1 MAQLSNTI
9 INGKL
14 KVNGTIEGSLSGN
27 ATSANSAT
35 TASKL
40 STSSGN
46 STLPVYFSNGVPVS
60 CSTTLG
66 VSITGNANSATSLQT
81 SAGSKTMP
89 VYFSGGKP
97 VQCSGT
103 LGLTSADSNKLGGKA
118 AADYKAAFSTVS
130 TSGSTLTFT
139 RIDGTTQEA
148 TISVSVSGT
157 SVSANSVKIENKS
170 NSSTTGYLVGVS
182 TTGETYQSLY
192 ATSKISFNTST
203 GLFTAKTFSGAFSG
217 NATSATSLQ
226 TSAGSKTMPVYFS
239 GGKPVQCSGTLG
251 LNATSASKLTT
262 SSAGSA
268 SMPVYFSN
276 GVPAAITSLSF
287 PDSER
292 HGSIYINKLGIS
304 ISTSEA
310 SEDER
315 NCWIQ
320 YDNGSFKI
328 GGFNLIQA
336 TTFSGAFSG
345 NATSATNATNA
356 TKVNITNI
364 DTSNTNY
371 GILVQS
377 ASGNQSPIKSGVTI
391 NPHLKTIS
399 APSGYKFSGAFSGN
413 ATTATA
419 LTSNAG
425 SSTTPVYFSNGKP
438 VACGH
443 AFTSYLPLAGGT
455 LTGTLNTKK
464 IVVQGANASLNI
476 ENITASID
484 YAKIETPTDRAL
496 HLQAPSDTY
505 LVVGDTTYST
515 DRTNKY
521 KFIVNG
527 ISKFN
532 PPANV
537 ANTEQATAIIG
548 TANGGQV
555 IIGKEG
561 ANSGTMLRFDQSA
574 GTPRL
579 RFRASE
585 TAGAIV
591 WEQPETNSTL
601 YYDVKN
607 IQFREVSGIQLQNF
621 KNGILKTDSAGN
633 LSVTST
639 VPVAS
644 KVNISAIGTTNADY
658 GILVHNSTGNQSPI
672 KSEITI
678 NPSTKMIKVPHG
690 YRIQADTFMGQ
701 ANSAE
706 TATLAYAI
714 KTSSGASDNTNY
726 GFIIGDQEGDT
737 NPWFSDIT
745 LNPSTKVINLNGY
758 TIPGLGGGSSSS
770 STSEV
775 QYGHSKITS
784 NFMLNPYVYFY
795 IYSEQTGENYEVYL
809 SSDQMGYCTRFKMI
823 AGVPHFQLG
832 PCSNGVL
839 TAVEQDVIC
848 EKVGTKM
855 YRFFP
860 TIENQMSQYAGF
872 PVAPIS
878 TNSVYFVNVSTTPYT
893 VNNSK
898 SVVFYKDTNINPNY
912 LPNQT
917 ITYEL
922 FNTGLYVFSLK
933 PSSATDEFNINI
945 EFAPLKCEDK
955 YLGRPIFFTDGDQ
968 NKFANSIHCDIDTVS
983 NSSDSTTP
991 VLTNILLI
999 HQKGNMSYK
1008 SFAIEV
1014 TDAAAYVGFL
1024 NEV

>member
-81 SAGSKTMP
+81 SAGSATMP

-157 SVSANSVKIENKS
+157 SDSANAVKIENKS

-182 TTGETYQSLY
+182 TTGEPYQSLY

-203 GLFTAKTFSGAFSG
+203 GLFIAKTFSGAFSG

-226 TSAGSKTMPVYFS
+226 TSAGSATMPVYFS

-292 HGSIYINKLGIS
+292 HGSIYINKSGIS

-315 NCWIQ
+315 NCWIE
-320 YDNGSFKI
+320 YNNGSFKI

-345 NATSATNATNA
+345 NATSANHATNA
-356 TKVNITNI
+356 SKVNITNI

-476 ENITASID
+476 ENISASID

-537 ANTEQATAIIG
+537 ANTEQSTIIIG
-548 TANGGQV
+548 TANGKQ
-555 IIGKEG
+555 ITIGKDEFGRSAITADIFKGTAWG
-561 ANSGTMLRFDQSA
+561 AQYSDG
-574 GTPRL
+574 
-579 RFRASE
+579 SE
-585 TAGAIV
+585 VAYT
-591 WEQPETNSTL
+591 
-601 YYDVKN
+601 VKSSELSDSDGN
-607 IQFREVSGIQLQNF
+607 C
-621 KNGILKTDSAGN
+621 KILVRDGGTDSNANVLETGI
-633 LSVTST
+633 T
-639 VPVAS
+639 V
-644 KVNISAIGTTNADY
+644 NA
-658 GILVHNSTGNQSPI
+658 
-672 KSEITI
+672 
-678 NPSTKMIKVPHG
+678 
-690 YRIQADTFMGQ
+690 
-701 ANSAE
+701 
-706 TATLAYAI
+706 
-714 KTSSGASDNTNY
+714 
-726 GFIIGDQEGDT
+726 
-737 NPWFSDIT
+737 
-745 LNPSTKVINLNGY
+745 STKVINLNGY

-784 NFMLNPYVYFY
+784 DFRIDPYVYFY

-839 TAVEQDVIC
+839 TAVEQDIVC

-860 TIENQMSQYAGF
+860 THENGLYQYAGF

-917 ITYEL
+917 LTYEL

-955 YLGRPIFFTDGDQ
+955 YLGRPIFFTDGDH

-983 NSSDSTTP
+983 NSYDSTTP
-991 VLTNILLI
+991 DLTNISLI
-999 HQKGNMSYK
+999 HQKGNMSFK

-1024 NEV
+1024 YEI

>member
-81 SAGSKTMP
+81 SAGSATMP
-89 VYFSGGKP
+89 VFFSGGKP

-130 TSGSTLTFT
+130 ASGSTLTFT
-139 RIDGTTQEA
+139 RINGTTQQA
-148 TISVSVSGT
+148 TISVTVSGT
-157 SVSANSVKIENKS
+157 SDSANAVKIENKS
-170 NSSTTGYLVGVS
+170 DSSTTGYLVGVS
-182 TTGETYQSLY
+182 TTGEPYQSLY

-203 GLFTAKTFSGAFSG
+203 GLFTATTFSGAFSG

-226 TSAGSKTMPVYFS
+226 TSAGSATMPIYFS

-268 SMPVYFSN
+268 TMPVYFSN
-276 GVPAAITSLSF
+276 GIPVAITSLDF
-287 PDSER
+287 PDSTR
-292 HGSIYINKLGIS
+292 HGSVYVDKSGIS

-310 SEDER
+310 SEDEK

-345 NATSATNATNA
+345 NATSANNATNA
-356 TKVNITNI
+356 SKVNITNI
-364 DTSNTNY
+364 GTSNINY

-391 NPHLKTIS
+391 NPNQKTIS
-399 APSGYKFSGAFSGN
+399 APSGYTFSGAFSGN

-438 VACGH
+438 VACSH

-476 ENITASID
+476 ENISASID

-496 HLQAPSDTY
+496 HLQAPSNTY

-537 ANTEQATAIIG
+537 ANTAQSTIIIG
-548 TANGGQV
+548 TANGKQ
-555 IIGKEG
+555 ITIGKDKYG
-561 ANSGTMLRFDQSA
+561 SSA
-574 GTPRL
+574 ITADFFNGS
-579 RFRASE
+579 ASSAE
-585 TAGAIV
+585 HA
-591 WEQPETNSTL
+591 TNSEVAFT
-601 YYDVKN
+601 VKSN
-607 IQFREVSGIQLQNF
+607 ELSNSDGNC
-621 KNGILKTDSAGN
+621 KILVRDDKTDSNANVLETGI
-633 LSVTST
+633 T
-639 VPVAS
+639 V
-644 KVNISAIGTTNADY
+644 NA
-658 GILVHNSTGNQSPI
+658 
-672 KSEITI
+672 
-678 NPSTKMIKVPHG
+678 
-690 YRIQADTFMGQ
+690 
-701 ANSAE
+701 
-706 TATLAYAI
+706 
-714 KTSSGASDNTNY
+714 
-726 GFIIGDQEGDT
+726 
-737 NPWFSDIT
+737 
-745 LNPSTKVINLNGY
+745 STKVINLNGY

-823 AGVPHFQLG
+823 DGVPHFQLG

-839 TAVEQDVIC
+839 TSVEQDVIC

-855 YRFFP
+855 YRFLP

-933 PSSATDEFNINI
+933 PSSATDDFSINI
-945 EFAPLKCEDK
+945 EFAPLKC
-955 YLGRPIFFTDGDQ
+955 
-968 NKFANSIHCDIDTVS
+968 
-983 NSSDSTTP
+983 
-991 VLTNILLI
+991 
-999 HQKGNMSYK
+999 
-1008 SFAIEV
+1008 
-1014 TDAAAYVGFL
+1014 
-1024 NEV
+1024 

>member
-14 KVNGTIEGSLSGN
+14 KVNGTIEGN

-40 STSSGN
+40 SNTSAIGSL
-46 STLPVYFSNGVPVS
+46 TVPVYFSANGVPVS

-66 VSITGNANSATSLQT
+66 VSITGNATSATSLQT
-81 SAGSKTMP
+81 SAGSSTVP

-103 LGLTSADSNKLGGKA
+103 LNITSADSNKLGTRP
-118 AADYKAAFSTVS
+118 AADYLEAFNAVS
-130 TSGSTLTFT
+130 TSGSTLIFT
-139 RIDGTTQEA
+139 KVNGSTQQA
-148 TISVSVSGT
+148 TISVTVSGT
-157 SVSANSVKIENKS
+157 SDSANAVKIENKS

-182 TTGETYQSLY
+182 STSGTYQSLY
-192 ATSKISFNTST
+192 TTSKILFNTST
-203 GLFTAKTFSGAFSG
+203 GLLTATTFSGTFSG
-217 NATSATSLQ
+217 NATTATALKSN
-226 TSAGSKTMPVYFS
+226 AGSTTLPVYFS
-239 GGKPVQCSGTLG
+239 GGKPVACSTTLGVSITGTATRSNEINLSYLDSEVNNDLPLVTKAPISGTLTSYESVAMTHDISVNPNAKYFKVPG
-251 LNATSASKLTT
+251 YTVFASTFDGNLNGTATNAGEATIANTVKMGTVTT
-262 SSAGSA
+262 SSGYIPIS
-268 SMPVYFSN
+268 YKDN
-276 GVPAAITSLSF
+276 TLGYNTSF
-287 PDSER
+287 KYDC
-292 HGSIYINKLGIS
+292 
-304 ISTSEA
+304 STSILTV
-310 SEDER
+310 
-315 NCWIQ
+315 NGITI
-320 YDNGSFKI
+320 NGSTKVI
-328 GGFNLIQA
+328 TA
-336 TTFSGAFSG
+336 TT
-345 NATSATNATNA
+345 
-356 TKVNITNI
+356 
-364 DTSNTNY
+364 
-371 GILVQS
+371 
-377 ASGNQSPIKSGVTI
+377 
-391 NPHLKTIS
+391 
-399 APSGYKFSGAFSGN
+399 FSGAFSGN

-419 LTSNAG
+419 LTTNAG
-425 SSTTPVYFSNGKP
+425 NTSTPVYFSNGKP

-476 ENITASID
+476 ENISASID

-496 HLQAPSDTY
+496 HLQAPSNTY

-537 ANTEQATAIIG
+537 ANTAQSTIIIG
-548 TANGGQV
+548 TANGKQ
-555 IIGKEG
+555 ITIGKDKYGSSVITADIFNGTASG
-561 ANSGTMLRFDQSA
+561 ADHSDTSEVAYTVKSNELSNSDG
-574 GTPRL
+574 
-579 RFRASE
+579 
-585 TAGAIV
+585 
-591 WEQPETNSTL
+591 NC
-601 YYDVKN
+601 K
-607 IQFREVSGIQLQNF
+607 
-621 KNGILKTDSAGN
+621 ILVRDDKTDSNANVLETGI
-633 LSVTST
+633 T
-639 VPVAS
+639 V
-644 KVNISAIGTTNADY
+644 NA
-658 GILVHNSTGNQSPI
+658 
-672 KSEITI
+672 
-678 NPSTKMIKVPHG
+678 
-690 YRIQADTFMGQ
+690 
-701 ANSAE
+701 
-706 TATLAYAI
+706 
-714 KTSSGASDNTNY
+714 
-726 GFIIGDQEGDT
+726 
-737 NPWFSDIT
+737 
-745 LNPSTKVINLNGY
+745 STKVINLNGY

-784 NFMLNPYVYFY
+784 NFMLNPYVYYY

-809 SSDQMGYCTRFKMI
+809 SSDQMGYCTKFKMI
-823 AGVPHFQLG
+823 SGVPHFQLG

-839 TAVEQDVIC
+839 TSVELDIVC

-860 TIENQMSQYAGF
+860 TYENGMFQYAGF

-898 SVVFYKDTNINPNY
+898 SVVFYKESNIQPNV

-917 ITYEL
+917 LTYEL
-922 FNTGLYVFSLK
+922 FNTGLYVFNLK
-933 PSSATDEFNINI
+933 PSSATDEFSINI
-945 EFAPLKCEDK
+945 KFAPLKCEDK

-968 NKFANSIHCDIDTVS
+968 NKFANYIFCDIDTVS

-999 HQKGNMSYK
+999 HQKGVMNFK

-1014 TDAAAYVGFL
+1014 TDTAAYVGFL

>member
-66 VSITGNANSATSLQT
+66 VSITGNATSATSLQT
-81 SAGSKTMP
+81 SAGSETMP

-130 TSGSTLTFT
+130 ASGATLTFT
-139 RIDGTTQEA
+139 RINGTTQQA

-157 SVSANSVKIENKS
+157 SDSANAVKIENKS

-182 TTGETYQSLY
+182 TTGEPYQSLY

-203 GLFTAKTFSGAFSG
+203 GLFIAKTFSGAFSG
-217 NATSATSLQ
+217 NATSATAL
-226 TSAGSKTMPVYFS
+226 TSNAGSS
-239 GGKPVQCSGTLG
+239 
-251 LNATSASKLTT
+251 TT
-262 SSAGSA
+262 
-268 SMPVYFSN
+268 PVYFSN
-276 GVPAAITSLSF
+276 GKPVACSTTLGVSITGTATRSNEINLSYLSSEINDDLPLLTKAPMSGTLTSYEPVAMTHDISVNPNAKYFKVPGYTVFA
-287 PDSER
+287 
-292 HGSIYINKLGIS
+292 
-304 ISTSEA
+304 STF
-310 SEDER
+310 DG
-315 NCWIQ
+315 NL
-320 YDNGSFKI
+320 NG
-328 GGFNLIQA
+328 
-336 TTFSGAFSG
+336 T
-345 NATSATNATNA
+345 ATNAEEATIANTVKMGTVTTSSGYIPISYKDNTLGYNTSFKYDCSTSILTVNGITINGS
-356 TKVNITNI
+356 TKVITA
-364 DTSNTNY
+364 TT
-371 GILVQS
+371 
-377 ASGNQSPIKSGVTI
+377 
-391 NPHLKTIS
+391 
-399 APSGYKFSGAFSGN
+399 FSGAFSGN

-419 LTSNAG
+419 LTTNAG
-425 SSTTPVYFSNGKP
+425 NTSTPVYFSNGKP

-476 ENITASID
+476 ENISASID

-496 HLQAPSDTY
+496 HLQAPSNTY

-537 ANTEQATAIIG
+537 ANTEQSTIIIG
-548 TANGGQV
+548 TANGKQ
-555 IIGKEG
+555 ITIGKDRYGSSVITADVFNGTAWDAEHSNTSEV
-561 ANSGTMLRFDQSA
+561 AYTVKSSELSNSDG
-574 GTPRL
+574 
-579 RFRASE
+579 
-585 TAGAIV
+585 
-591 WEQPETNSTL
+591 NC
-601 YYDVKN
+601 K
-607 IQFREVSGIQLQNF
+607 
-621 KNGILKTDSAGN
+621 ILVRDDRTDSNANVLETGI
-633 LSVTST
+633 T
-639 VPVAS
+639 V
-644 KVNISAIGTTNADY
+644 NA
-658 GILVHNSTGNQSPI
+658 
-672 KSEITI
+672 
-678 NPSTKMIKVPHG
+678 
-690 YRIQADTFMGQ
+690 
-701 ANSAE
+701 
-706 TATLAYAI
+706 
-714 KTSSGASDNTNY
+714 
-726 GFIIGDQEGDT
+726 
-737 NPWFSDIT
+737 
-745 LNPSTKVINLNGY
+745 STKVINLNGY

-839 TAVEQDVIC
+839 TAVEQDIVC
-848 EKVGTKM
+848 EKVGTNM

-860 TIENQMSQYAGF
+860 THENGMYQYAGF

-933 PSSATDEFNINI
+933 PSSATDDFSINI
-945 EFAPLKCEDK
+945 KFAPLKCEDK
-955 YLGRPIFFTDGDQ
+955 YLGRPIFFTDGDH

-999 HQKGNMSYK
+999 HQKGSMSYK

-1024 NEV
+1024 NEI

>member
-40 STSSGN
+40 STSSGS

-66 VSITGNANSATSLQT
+66 VSITGNATSATSLQT
-81 SAGSKTMP
+81 SAGSATMP

-130 TSGSTLTFT
+130 TNGSTLTFT

-148 TISVSVSGT
+148 TISVTVSGT
-157 SVSANSVKIENKS
+157 SDSANAVKIENKS

-203 GLFTAKTFSGAFSG
+203 GLFTATTFSGAFSG

-226 TSAGSKTMPVYFS
+226 TSAGSATMPVYFS

-251 LNATSASKLTT
+251 LNATSATVAT
-262 SSAGSA
+262 SLSSNAGS
-268 SMPVYFSN
+268 SSLPVYFTGGKPSS
-276 GVPAAITSLSF
+276 ITSLSLINNGT
-287 PDSER
+287 
-292 HGSIYINKLGIS
+292 HGYVNINNTGIDMITRQGEEGEKS
-304 ISTSEA
+304 
-310 SEDER
+310 
-315 NCWIQ
+315 CWIRH
-320 YDNGSFKI
+320 DLTDDDFKI

-345 NATSATNATNA
+345 NATSANNATNA
-356 TKVNITNI
+356 SKVNITNI
-364 DTSNTNY
+364 GTSNTNY

-391 NPHLKTIS
+391 NPNQKTIS
-399 APSGYKFSGAFSGN
+399 APSGYTVSASTFSGN

-476 ENITASID
+476 ENISASID

-496 HLQAPSDTY
+496 HLQAPSNTY

-537 ANTEQATAIIG
+537 ANTAQSTIIIG
-548 TANGGQV
+548 TANGKQ
-555 IIGKEG
+555 ITIGKDKYGSSVITADVFNGTASG
-561 ANSGTMLRFDQSA
+561 ADHSDTSEVAYTVKSNELSNSDG
-574 GTPRL
+574 
-579 RFRASE
+579 
-585 TAGAIV
+585 
-591 WEQPETNSTL
+591 NC
-601 YYDVKN
+601 K
-607 IQFREVSGIQLQNF
+607 
-621 KNGILKTDSAGN
+621 ILVRDDKTDSNANVLETGI
-633 LSVTST
+633 T
-639 VPVAS
+639 V
-644 KVNISAIGTTNADY
+644 NA
-658 GILVHNSTGNQSPI
+658 
-672 KSEITI
+672 
-678 NPSTKMIKVPHG
+678 
-690 YRIQADTFMGQ
+690 
-701 ANSAE
+701 
-706 TATLAYAI
+706 
-714 KTSSGASDNTNY
+714 
-726 GFIIGDQEGDT
+726 
-737 NPWFSDIT
+737 
-745 LNPSTKVINLNGY
+745 STKVINLNGY

-784 NFMLNPYVYFY
+784 NFMLNPYVYYY

-809 SSDQMGYCTRFKMI
+809 SSDQMGYCTKFKMI

-839 TAVEQDVIC
+839 TSVEQDIVC

-860 TIENQMSQYAGF
+860 THENGMSQYAGF

-898 SVVFYKDTNINPNY
+898 SVVFYNESNIQPNV

-917 ITYEL
+917 LTYEL
-922 FNTGLYVFSLK
+922 FNTGLYVFYLK
-933 PSSATDEFNINI
+933 PSSATDEFSINI
-945 EFAPLKCEDK
+945 KFAPLKCEDK
-955 YLGRPIFFTDGDQ
+955 YLGRPIFFVDGDQ
-968 NKFANSIHCDIDTVS
+968 NKFANYIYCDIDTVS

-999 HQKGNMSYK
+999 HQKGVMNFK

-1014 TDAAAYVGFL
+1014 TDTAVYAGFL
-1024 NEV
+1024 NEI

>member
-81 SAGSKTMP
+81 SAGSATMP

-130 TSGSTLTFT
+130 ASGSTLTFT
-139 RIDGTTQEA
+139 RINGTTQQA
-148 TISVSVSGT
+148 TISVTVSGT
-157 SVSANSVKIENKS
+157 SNSANAVKIENKS
-170 NSSTTGYLVGVS
+170 DSSTTGYLVGVS
-182 TTGETYQSLY
+182 TTGEPYQSLY

-203 GLFTAKTFSGAFSG
+203 GLFTATTFSGAFSG

-226 TSAGSKTMPVYFS
+226 TSAGSATMPIYFS

-268 SMPVYFSN
+268 TMPVYFSN
-276 GVPAAITSLSF
+276 GIPVAITSLDF
-287 PDSER
+287 PDSTR
-292 HGSIYINKLGIS
+292 HGSVYVDKSGIS

-310 SEDER
+310 SEDEK

-336 TTFSGAFSG
+336 ATFSGAFSG
-345 NATSATNATNA
+345 NATSANHATNA
-356 TKVNITNI
+356 SKVNITNI
-364 DTSNTNY
+364 GTSNINY

-391 NPHLKTIS
+391 NPNQKTIS
-399 APSGYKFSGAFSGN
+399 APSGYTFSGAFSGN

-438 VACGH
+438 VACSH

-476 ENITASID
+476 ENISASID

-496 HLQAPSDTY
+496 HLQAPSNTY

-537 ANTEQATAIIG
+537 ADTAQSTIIIG
-548 TANGGQV
+548 TANGKQ
-555 IIGKEG
+555 ITIGKDKYG
-561 ANSGTMLRFDQSA
+561 SSA
-574 GTPRL
+574 ITADFFNGS
-579 RFRASE
+579 ASSAE
-585 TAGAIV
+585 HA
-591 WEQPETNSTL
+591 TNSEVAFT
-601 YYDVKN
+601 VKSN
-607 IQFREVSGIQLQNF
+607 ELSNSDGNC
-621 KNGILKTDSAGN
+621 KILVRDDKTDSNANVLETGI
-633 LSVTST
+633 T
-639 VPVAS
+639 V
-644 KVNISAIGTTNADY
+644 NA
-658 GILVHNSTGNQSPI
+658 
-672 KSEITI
+672 
-678 NPSTKMIKVPHG
+678 
-690 YRIQADTFMGQ
+690 
-701 ANSAE
+701 
-706 TATLAYAI
+706 
-714 KTSSGASDNTNY
+714 
-726 GFIIGDQEGDT
+726 
-737 NPWFSDIT
+737 
-745 LNPSTKVINLNGY
+745 STKVINLNGY

-823 AGVPHFQLG
+823 DGVPHFQLG

-839 TAVEQDVIC
+839 TSVEQDVIC

-855 YRFFP
+855 YRFLP

-933 PSSATDEFNINI
+933 PSSATDDFSINI

-968 NKFANSIHCDIDTVS
+968 NKFANLIFCDIDTVS
-983 NSSDSTTP
+983 NSYYGTTP

-999 HQKGNMSYK
+999 HQKGSTSYK

-1024 NEV
+1024 YEV

>member
-81 SAGSKTMP
+81 SAGSATMP

-130 TSGSTLTFT
+130 ASGATLTFT
-139 RIDGTTQEA
+139 RINGTTQQA
-148 TISVSVSGT
+148 TISVTVSGT
-157 SVSANSVKIENKS
+157 SDSANAVKIENKS

-182 TTGETYQSLY
+182 TAGEPYQSLY

-203 GLFTAKTFSGAFSG
+203 GLFTAATFSGAFSG

-226 TSAGSKTMPVYFS
+226 TSAGSATMPVYFS

-292 HGSIYINKLGIS
+292 HGSIYINKSGIS

-345 NATSATNATNA
+345 NATSATSATNA
-356 TKVNITNI
+356 SKVNITNI
-364 DTSNTNY
+364 GTSNINY

-399 APSGYKFSGAFSGN
+399 APSGYTFSGAFSGN

-476 ENITASID
+476 ENISASID

-496 HLQAPSDTY
+496 HLQAPSNTY

-537 ANTEQATAIIG
+537 ANTEQSTIIIG
-548 TANGGQV
+548 TANGKQ
-555 IIGKEG
+555 ITIGKDRYG
-561 ANSGTMLRFDQSA
+561 SSVITADVFNGTAWDAEHSN
-574 GTPRL
+574 T
-579 RFRASE
+579 SE
-585 TAGAIV
+585 VAYT
-591 WEQPETNSTL
+591 
-601 YYDVKN
+601 VKSSELSDSDGN
-607 IQFREVSGIQLQNF
+607 C
-621 KNGILKTDSAGN
+621 KILVRDDKTDSNANVLETGI
-633 LSVTST
+633 T
-639 VPVAS
+639 V
-644 KVNISAIGTTNADY
+644 NA
-658 GILVHNSTGNQSPI
+658 
-672 KSEITI
+672 
-678 NPSTKMIKVPHG
+678 
-690 YRIQADTFMGQ
+690 
-701 ANSAE
+701 
-706 TATLAYAI
+706 
-714 KTSSGASDNTNY
+714 
-726 GFIIGDQEGDT
+726 
-737 NPWFSDIT
+737 
-745 LNPSTKVINLNGY
+745 STKVINLNGY

-784 NFMLNPYVYFY
+784 NFMLNPYVYYY

-860 TIENQMSQYAGF
+860 THENGMYQYAGF

-898 SVVFYKDTNINPNY
+898 SVVFYKDTNINSNY
-912 LPNQT
+912 LPNRT
-917 ITYEL
+917 LTYEL
-922 FNTGLYVFSLK
+922 FNTGLYVFSLA
-933 PSSATDEFNINI
+933 PSSETDEFNINI

-968 NKFANSIHCDIDTVS
+968 NNFANLIFCDIDTVS
-983 NSSDSTTP
+983 NSYYTTTP
-991 VLTNILLI
+991 DLTNISLI
-999 HQKGNMSYK
+999 HQKGSTSYK

>member
-40 STSSGN
+40 STSAGN
-46 STLPVYFSNGVPVS
+46 ASLPVYFSD
-60 CSTTLG
+60 
-66 VSITGNANSATSLQT
+66 
-81 SAGSKTMP
+81 
-89 VYFSGGKP
+89 GKP

-103 LGLTSADSNKLGGKA
+103 LSLTSADSNKLGGRA

-130 TSGSTLTFT
+130 ASGATLTFT
-139 RIDGTTQEA
+139 RINGTTEQA
-148 TISVSVSGT
+148 TISVTVSGT
-157 SVSANSVKIENKS
+157 SDSANAVKIENKS

-182 TTGETYQSLY
+182 TAGETYQSLY
-192 ATSKISFNTST
+192 ATSKISFDTST
-203 GLFTAKTFSGAFSG
+203 GVFVAPTFSGSLSG
-217 NATSATSLQ
+217 
-226 TSAGSKTMPVYFS
+226 
-239 GGKPVQCSGTLG
+239 
-251 LNATSASKLTT
+251 NATSASKLTT

-276 GVPAAITSLSF
+276 GVPSAISSLDF
-287 PDSER
+287 PDSLR
-292 HGSIYINKLGIS
+292 HGSVHVNKSGIS
-304 ISTSEA
+304 ITTSEA
-310 SEDER
+310 SEDEK

-345 NATSATNATNA
+345 NASTATSATNAS
-356 TKVNITNI
+356 KVNITNI
-364 DTSNTNY
+364 GTSNTNY
-371 GILVQS
+371 GILVQN
-377 ASGNQSPIKSGVTI
+377 ASGNQSPIKSGITI
-391 NPHLKTIS
+391 NPSTKLVN
-399 APSGYKFSGAFSGN
+399 ASGYTFSGAFSGN

-476 ENITASID
+476 ENISASID

-496 HLQAPSDTY
+496 HLQAPSNTY

-561 ANSGTMLRFDQSA
+561 ANSGTMLRFDQST

-579 RFRASE
+579 RFRASG

-607 IQFREVSGIQLQNF
+607 IQFREVSGIQLPNF

-714 KTSSGASDNTNY
+714 KTSSGASGNTNY

-784 NFMLNPYVYFY
+784 DFTIQPYRYYY

-809 SSDQMGYCTRFKMI
+809 SSDRMGYCTRFKMI

-839 TAVEQDVIC
+839 TSVEHDTVC

-855 YRFFP
+855 YRFLS
-860 TIENQMSQYAGF
+860 TIGNQLSQYAEF

-898 SVVFYKDTNINPNY
+898 SVVFYKDININPNY

-917 ITYEL
+917 LTYEL
-922 FNTGLYVFSLK
+922 FNTGLYVFNLK
-933 PSSATDEFNINI
+933 PSSATDEFSINI
-945 EFAPLKCEDK
+945 KFAPLKCEDK

-968 NKFANSIHCDIDTVS
+968 NKFANYIFCDIDTVS

-999 HQKGNMSYK
+999 HQKGVMNFK

-1014 TDAAAYVGFL
+1014 TDTAAYVGFL

>member
-81 SAGSKTMP
+81 SAGSATMP
-89 VYFSGGKP
+89 VFFSGGKP

-130 TSGSTLTFT
+130 ASGSTLTFT
-139 RIDGTTQEA
+139 RINGTTQQA
-148 TISVSVSGT
+148 TISVTVSGT
-157 SVSANSVKIENKS
+157 SDSANAVKIENKS
-170 NSSTTGYLVGVS
+170 DSSTTGYLVGVS
-182 TTGETYQSLY
+182 TTGEPYQSLY

-203 GLFTAKTFSGAFSG
+203 GLFTATTFSGAFSG

-226 TSAGSKTMPVYFS
+226 TSAGSATMPIYFS

-268 SMPVYFSN
+268 TMPVYFSN
-276 GVPAAITSLSF
+276 GIPVAITSLDF
-287 PDSER
+287 PDSTR
-292 HGSIYINKLGIS
+292 HGSVYVDKSGIS

-310 SEDER
+310 SEDEK

-345 NATSATNATNA
+345 NATSANNATNA
-356 TKVNITNI
+356 SKVNITNI
-364 DTSNTNY
+364 GTSNINY

-391 NPHLKTIS
+391 NPNQKTIS
-399 APSGYKFSGAFSGN
+399 APSGYTFSGAFSGN

-438 VACGH
+438 VACSH

-476 ENITASID
+476 ENISASID

-496 HLQAPSDTY
+496 HLQAPSNTY

-537 ANTEQATAIIG
+537 ANTAQSTIIIG
-548 TANGGQV
+548 TANGKQ
-555 IIGKEG
+555 ITIGKDKYG
-561 ANSGTMLRFDQSA
+561 SSA
-574 GTPRL
+574 ITADFFNGS
-579 RFRASE
+579 ASSAE
-585 TAGAIV
+585 HA
-591 WEQPETNSTL
+591 TNSEVAFT
-601 YYDVKN
+601 VKSN
-607 IQFREVSGIQLQNF
+607 ELSNSDGNC
-621 KNGILKTDSAGN
+621 KILVRDDKTDSNANVLETGI
-633 LSVTST
+633 T
-639 VPVAS
+639 V
-644 KVNISAIGTTNADY
+644 NA
-658 GILVHNSTGNQSPI
+658 
-672 KSEITI
+672 
-678 NPSTKMIKVPHG
+678 
-690 YRIQADTFMGQ
+690 
-701 ANSAE
+701 
-706 TATLAYAI
+706 
-714 KTSSGASDNTNY
+714 
-726 GFIIGDQEGDT
+726 
-737 NPWFSDIT
+737 
-745 LNPSTKVINLNGY
+745 STKVINLNGY

-823 AGVPHFQLG
+823 DGVPHFQLG

-839 TAVEQDVIC
+839 TSVEQDVIC

-855 YRFFP
+855 YRFLP

-933 PSSATDEFNINI
+933 PSSATDDFSINI

-968 NKFANSIHCDIDTVS
+968 NKFANLIFCDIDTVS
-983 NSSDSTTP
+983 NSYYGTTP

-999 HQKGNMSYK
+999 HQKGSTSYK

-1024 NEV
+1024 YEV

>member
-81 SAGSKTMP
+81 SAGSATMP

-157 SVSANSVKIENKS
+157 SDSANAVKIENKS

-182 TTGETYQSLY
+182 TTGEPYQSLY

-203 GLFTAKTFSGAFSG
+203 GLFIAKTFSGAFSG

-226 TSAGSKTMPVYFS
+226 TSAGSATMPVYFS

-292 HGSIYINKLGIS
+292 HGSIYINKSGIS

-315 NCWIQ
+315 NCWIE
-320 YDNGSFKI
+320 YNNGSFKI

-345 NATSATNATNA
+345 NATSANHATNA
-356 TKVNITNI
+356 SKVNITNI

-476 ENITASID
+476 ENISASID

-537 ANTEQATAIIG
+537 ANTEQSTIIIG
-548 TANGGQV
+548 TANGKQ
-555 IIGKEG
+555 ITIGKDEFGRSAITADIFKGTAWG
-561 ANSGTMLRFDQSA
+561 AQYSDG
-574 GTPRL
+574 
-579 RFRASE
+579 SE
-585 TAGAIV
+585 VAYT
-591 WEQPETNSTL
+591 
-601 YYDVKN
+601 VKSSELSDSDGN
-607 IQFREVSGIQLQNF
+607 C
-621 KNGILKTDSAGN
+621 KILVRDGGTDSNANVLETGI
-633 LSVTST
+633 T
-639 VPVAS
+639 V
-644 KVNISAIGTTNADY
+644 NA
-658 GILVHNSTGNQSPI
+658 
-672 KSEITI
+672 
-678 NPSTKMIKVPHG
+678 
-690 YRIQADTFMGQ
+690 
-701 ANSAE
+701 
-706 TATLAYAI
+706 
-714 KTSSGASDNTNY
+714 
-726 GFIIGDQEGDT
+726 
-737 NPWFSDIT
+737 
-745 LNPSTKVINLNGY
+745 STKVINLNGY

-784 NFMLNPYVYFY
+784 DFRIDPYVYFY

-839 TAVEQDVIC
+839 TAVEQDIVC

-860 TIENQMSQYAGF
+860 THENGWYQYAGF

-898 SVVFYKDTNINPNY
+898 SVVFYKDTNINQNY
-912 LPNQT
+912 LQNQT

-1024 NEV
+1024 NEI

>member
-27 ATSANSAT
+27 ATSANSAA

-81 SAGSKTMP
+81 SAGSATMP

-130 TSGSTLTFT
+130 ASGSTLTFT
-139 RIDGTTQEA
+139 RINGTTQEA

-157 SVSANSVKIENKS
+157 SDSANAVKIENKS

-182 TTGETYQSLY
+182 TAGETYQSLY

-217 NATSATSLQ
+217 NATTATALKSN
-226 TSAGSKTMPVYFS
+226 AGSTTLPVYFS
-239 GGKPVQCSGTLG
+239 GGKPVACSTTLGVSITGTATRSNEINLGYLSSEINNDLPLLTKSPMSGTLTSYEPVAMTHDISVNPNAKYFKVPG
-251 LNATSASKLTT
+251 YTVFASTFDGNLNGTATNAEEATIANTVKMGTVTT
-262 SSAGSA
+262 SSGYIPIS
-268 SMPVYFSN
+268 YKDN
-276 GVPAAITSLSF
+276 TLGYNTSF
-287 PDSER
+287 KYDC
-292 HGSIYINKLGIS
+292 
-304 ISTSEA
+304 STSILTV
-310 SEDER
+310 
-315 NCWIQ
+315 NGITI
-320 YDNGSFKI
+320 NGSTKVI
-328 GGFNLIQA
+328 TA
-336 TTFSGAFSG
+336 TT
-345 NATSATNATNA
+345 
-356 TKVNITNI
+356 
-364 DTSNTNY
+364 
-371 GILVQS
+371 
-377 ASGNQSPIKSGVTI
+377 
-391 NPHLKTIS
+391 
-399 APSGYKFSGAFSGN
+399 FSGAFSGN

-419 LTSNAG
+419 LTTNAG
-425 SSTTPVYFSNGKP
+425 NTSTPVYFSNGKP

-476 ENITASID
+476 ENISASID

-496 HLQAPSDTY
+496 HLQAPSNTY

-537 ANTEQATAIIG
+537 ANTAQSTIIIG
-548 TANGGQV
+548 TANGKQ
-555 IIGKEG
+555 ITIGKDRYG
-561 ANSGTMLRFDQSA
+561 SSVITADVFNGTAWDAEHSN
-574 GTPRL
+574 T
-579 RFRASE
+579 SE
-585 TAGAIV
+585 VAYT
-591 WEQPETNSTL
+591 
-601 YYDVKN
+601 VKSSELSDSDGN
-607 IQFREVSGIQLQNF
+607 C
-621 KNGILKTDSAGN
+621 KILVRDDKTDSNANVLETGI
-633 LSVTST
+633 T
-639 VPVAS
+639 V
-644 KVNISAIGTTNADY
+644 NA
-658 GILVHNSTGNQSPI
+658 
-672 KSEITI
+672 
-678 NPSTKMIKVPHG
+678 
-690 YRIQADTFMGQ
+690 
-701 ANSAE
+701 
-706 TATLAYAI
+706 
-714 KTSSGASDNTNY
+714 
-726 GFIIGDQEGDT
+726 
-737 NPWFSDIT
+737 
-745 LNPSTKVINLNGY
+745 STKVINLNGY

-784 NFMLNPYVYFY
+784 DFRIDPYVYFY

-839 TAVEQDVIC
+839 THVEQDVIC

-860 TIENQMSQYAGF
+860 TNENGMYQYAGF

-898 SVVFYKDTNINPNY
+898 SVVFYKDTNINPNQ

-933 PSSATDEFNINI
+933 PNSATDEFNINI
-945 EFAPLKCEDK
+945 KFAPLKCEDK
-955 YLGRPIFFTDGDQ
+955 YLGRPIFFIDGDQ
-968 NKFANSIHCDIDTVS
+968 NKFANYIYCDIDTVS
-983 NSSDSTTP
+983 NSYDSTTP
-991 VLTNILLI
+991 GLTNISLI
-999 HQKGNMSYK
+999 HQKGNMSFK

>member
-81 SAGSKTMP
+81 SAGSESMP

-148 TISVSVSGT
+148 TISVTVSGT

-217 NATSATSLQ
+217 NATTATALKSN
-226 TSAGSKTMPVYFS
+226 AGSTTLPVYFS
-239 GGKPVQCSGTLG
+239 GGKPVACSTTLGVSITGTATRSNEINLGYLSSEINNDLPLLTKSPMSGTLTSYEPVAMTHDISVNPNAKYFKVPG
-251 LNATSASKLTT
+251 YTVFASTFDGNLNGTATNAEEATIANTVKMGTVTT
-262 SSAGSA
+262 SSGYIPIS
-268 SMPVYFSN
+268 YKDN
-276 GVPAAITSLSF
+276 TLGYNTSF
-287 PDSER
+287 KYDC
-292 HGSIYINKLGIS
+292 
-304 ISTSEA
+304 STSILTV
-310 SEDER
+310 
-315 NCWIQ
+315 NGITI
-320 YDNGSFKI
+320 NGSTKVI
-328 GGFNLIQA
+328 TA
-336 TTFSGAFSG
+336 TT
-345 NATSATNATNA
+345 
-356 TKVNITNI
+356 
-364 DTSNTNY
+364 
-371 GILVQS
+371 
-377 ASGNQSPIKSGVTI
+377 
-391 NPHLKTIS
+391 
-399 APSGYKFSGAFSGN
+399 FSGAFSGN

-419 LTSNAG
+419 LTTNAG
-425 SSTTPVYFSNGKP
+425 NTSTPVYFSNGKP

-476 ENITASID
+476 ENISASID

-496 HLQAPSDTY
+496 HLQAPSNTY

-537 ANTEQATAIIG
+537 ENTEQSTIIIG
-548 TANGGQV
+548 TANGKQ
-555 IIGKEG
+555 ITIGKDEFGRSAITADIFKGTAWG
-561 ANSGTMLRFDQSA
+561 AQYSDG
-574 GTPRL
+574 
-579 RFRASE
+579 SE
-585 TAGAIV
+585 VAYT
-591 WEQPETNSTL
+591 
-601 YYDVKN
+601 VKSSELSDSDGN
-607 IQFREVSGIQLQNF
+607 C
-621 KNGILKTDSAGN
+621 KILVRDGGTDSNALVLETGI
-633 LSVTST
+633 T
-639 VPVAS
+639 V
-644 KVNISAIGTTNADY
+644 NA
-658 GILVHNSTGNQSPI
+658 
-672 KSEITI
+672 
-678 NPSTKMIKVPHG
+678 
-690 YRIQADTFMGQ
+690 
-701 ANSAE
+701 
-706 TATLAYAI
+706 
-714 KTSSGASDNTNY
+714 
-726 GFIIGDQEGDT
+726 
-737 NPWFSDIT
+737 
-745 LNPSTKVINLNGY
+745 STKVINLNGY

-784 NFMLNPYVYFY
+784 DFRIDPYVYYY

-839 TAVEQDVIC
+839 TFVEQDVIC

-860 TIENQMSQYAGF
+860 TNENGMYQYAGF

-912 LPNQT
+912 LPDRT

-945 EFAPLKCEDK
+945 KFAPLKCEDK
-955 YLGRPIFFTDGDQ
+955 YLGRPIFFTDGDH
-968 NKFANSIHCDIDTVS
+968 NKFADSIHCDIGTVS
-983 NSSDSTTP
+983 NSYDSTTP
-991 VLTNILLI
+991 DLTNISLI
-999 HQKGNMSYK
+999 HQKGNMSFK

-1024 NEV
+1024 YEI

>member
-81 SAGSKTMP
+81 SAGSATMP
-89 VYFSGGKP
+89 VFFSGGKP

-103 LGLTSADSNKLGGKA
+103 LGLTSADSNKLGGRA

-130 TSGSTLTFT
+130 ASGSTLTFT
-139 RIDGTTQEA
+139 RINGTTQQA
-148 TISVSVSGT
+148 TISVTVSGT
-157 SVSANSVKIENKS
+157 SNSANAVKIENKS
-170 NSSTTGYLVGVS
+170 DSSTTGYLVGVS
-182 TTGETYQSLY
+182 TTGEPYQSLY

-203 GLFTAKTFSGAFSG
+203 GLFTATTFSGAFSG

-226 TSAGSKTMPVYFS
+226 TSAGSATMPVFFS

-268 SMPVYFSN
+268 TMPVYFSN
-276 GVPAAITSLSF
+276 GIPVAITSLDF
-287 PDSER
+287 PDSTR
-292 HGSIYINKLGIS
+292 HGSVYVDKSGIS

-310 SEDER
+310 SEDEK

-336 TTFSGAFSG
+336 ATFSGAFSG
-345 NATSATNATNA
+345 NATSANHATNA
-356 TKVNITNI
+356 SKVNITNI
-364 DTSNTNY
+364 GTSNINY

-391 NPHLKTIS
+391 NPNQKTIS
-399 APSGYKFSGAFSGN
+399 APSGYTFSGAFSGN

-438 VACGH
+438 VACSH

-476 ENITASID
+476 ENISASID

-496 HLQAPSDTY
+496 HLQAPSNTY

-537 ANTEQATAIIG
+537 ADTAQSTIIIG
-548 TANGGQV
+548 TANGKQ
-555 IIGKEG
+555 ITIGKDKYG
-561 ANSGTMLRFDQSA
+561 SSA
-574 GTPRL
+574 ITADFFNGS
-579 RFRASE
+579 ASSAE
-585 TAGAIV
+585 HA
-591 WEQPETNSTL
+591 TNSEVAFT
-601 YYDVKN
+601 VKSN
-607 IQFREVSGIQLQNF
+607 ELSNSDGNC
-621 KNGILKTDSAGN
+621 KILVRDDKTDSNANVLETGI
-633 LSVTST
+633 T
-639 VPVAS
+639 V
-644 KVNISAIGTTNADY
+644 NA
-658 GILVHNSTGNQSPI
+658 
-672 KSEITI
+672 
-678 NPSTKMIKVPHG
+678 
-690 YRIQADTFMGQ
+690 
-701 ANSAE
+701 
-706 TATLAYAI
+706 
-714 KTSSGASDNTNY
+714 
-726 GFIIGDQEGDT
+726 
-737 NPWFSDIT
+737 
-745 LNPSTKVINLNGY
+745 STKVINLNGY

-823 AGVPHFQLG
+823 DGVPHFQLG

-839 TAVEQDVIC
+839 TSVEQDVIC

-855 YRFFP
+855 YRFLP

-933 PSSATDEFNINI
+933 PSSATDDFSINI

-968 NKFANSIHCDIDTVS
+968 NKFANLIFCDIDTVS
-983 NSSDSTTP
+983 NSYYGTTP

-999 HQKGNMSYK
+999 HQKGSTSYK

-1014 TDAAAYVGFL
+1014 TDAAVYVGFL
-1024 NEV
+1024 YEV

>member
-40 STSSGN
+40 STSAGDAS
-46 STLPVYFSNGVPVS
+46 LPVYFSD
-60 CSTTLG
+60 
-66 VSITGNANSATSLQT
+66 
-81 SAGSKTMP
+81 
-89 VYFSGGKP
+89 GKP

-103 LGLTSADSNKLGGKA
+103 LSLTSADSNKLGGRA

-130 TSGSTLTFT
+130 ASGATLTFT
-139 RIDGTTQEA
+139 RINGTTQQA

-157 SVSANSVKIENKS
+157 SDFANAVKIENKS
-170 NSSTTGYLVGVS
+170 DSSTTGYLVGVS
-182 TTGETYQSLY
+182 AAGEAYQSLY

-203 GLFTAKTFSGAFSG
+203 GLFVAPTFSGSLSG
-217 NATSATSLQ
+217 
-226 TSAGSKTMPVYFS
+226 
-239 GGKPVQCSGTLG
+239 
-251 LNATSASKLTT
+251 NATSASKLTT

-268 SMPVYFSN
+268 TMPVYFSN
-276 GVPAAITSLSF
+276 GVPSAISRLDF
-287 PDSER
+287 PDSAR
-292 HGSIYINKLGIS
+292 HGSVYVDKSGIS
-304 ISTSEA
+304 ISTFED

-356 TKVNITNI
+356 SKVNITNI
-364 DTSNTNY
+364 GTSNINY

-377 ASGNQSPIKSGVTI
+377 ASGKQSPIKSGITI
-391 NPHLKTIS
+391 NPNTKLVN
-399 APSGYKFSGAFSGN
+399 ANGYTFSGAFSGN

-476 ENITASID
+476 ENISASID

-579 RFRASE
+579 RFRASG

-607 IQFREVSGIQLQNF
+607 IQFRGVSGIHLQNF

-678 NPSTKMIKVPHG
+678 NPSTKKINATG

-706 TATLAYAI
+706 TSDLAYAI
-714 KTSSGASDNTNY
+714 KTDTTQQNTNY
-726 GFIIGDQEGDT
+726 GFIIGDQGGDT
-737 NPWFSDIT
+737 FPYFSDIT

-784 NFMLNPYVYFY
+784 DFRIDPYVYFY

-839 TAVEQDVIC
+839 THVEQDVIC

-860 TIENQMSQYAGF
+860 THENGLHQYAGF

-898 SVVFYKDTNINPNY
+898 SVVFYKDINIDPNY

-917 ITYEL
+917 LTYEL

-933 PSSATDEFNINI
+933 PHAETDEFSINI
-945 EFAPLKCEDK
+945 KFAPLKCEDK
-955 YLGRPIFFTDGDQ
+955 YLGRPIFFIDGDQ
-968 NKFANSIHCDIDTVS
+968 NKFANYIYCDIDTVS
-983 NSSDSTTP
+983 NSYDSTTP
-991 VLTNILLI
+991 GLTNISLI
-999 HQKGNMSYK
+999 HQKGNMSFK

>member
-81 SAGSKTMP
+81 SAGSASIP

-130 TSGSTLTFT
+130 ASGATLTFT
-139 RIDGTTQEA
+139 RINGTTQQA
-148 TISVSVSGT
+148 TISVTVSGT
-157 SVSANSVKIENKS
+157 SDSANAVKIENKS

-203 GLFTAKTFSGAFSG
+203 GLFTATTFSGSFSG

-226 TSAGSKTMPVYFS
+226 TSAGSATMPVYFS

-251 LNATSASKLTT
+251 LNATSATVAT
-262 SSAGSA
+262 SLSSNAGS
-268 SMPVYFSN
+268 SSLPVYFTGGKPSS
-276 GVPAAITSLSF
+276 ITSLSLINSGMHGYVNINNTGI
-287 PDSER
+287 DMITRQGEESEK
-292 HGSIYINKLGIS
+292 S
-304 ISTSEA
+304 
-310 SEDER
+310 
-315 NCWIQ
+315 CWIMH
-320 YDNGSFKI
+320 DSTNDDFRI

-336 TTFSGAFSG
+336 KTFSGSFSG
-345 NATSATNATNA
+345 NATSANSATNA
-356 TKVNITNI
+356 SKVNITNI
-364 DTSNTNY
+364 GTSNINY

-377 ASGNQSPIKSGVTI
+377 ASGNQSPIKSGITI
-391 NPHLKTIS
+391 NPNTKLVN
-399 APSGYKFSGAFSGN
+399 ASGYTFSGSFSGN

-476 ENITASID
+476 ENISASID

-496 HLQAPSDTY
+496 HLQAPSNTY

-537 ANTEQATAIIG
+537 ANTAQSTIIIG
-548 TANGGQV
+548 TANGKQ
-555 IIGKEG
+555 ITIGKDRWG
-561 ANSGTMLRFDQSA
+561 SSAITADLFDGLASSA
-574 GTPRL
+574 EH
-579 RFRASE
+579 S
-585 TAGAIV
+585 
-591 WEQPETNSTL
+591 TNSEVAYT
-601 YYDVKN
+601 VKSSELSN
-607 IQFREVSGIQLQNF
+607 SDGNC
-621 KNGILKTDSAGN
+621 KILVRDDTTDSNANVLETGI
-633 LSVTST
+633 T
-639 VPVAS
+639 V
-644 KVNISAIGTTNADY
+644 NA
-658 GILVHNSTGNQSPI
+658 
-672 KSEITI
+672 
-678 NPSTKMIKVPHG
+678 
-690 YRIQADTFMGQ
+690 
-701 ANSAE
+701 
-706 TATLAYAI
+706 
-714 KTSSGASDNTNY
+714 
-726 GFIIGDQEGDT
+726 
-737 NPWFSDIT
+737 
-745 LNPSTKVINLNGY
+745 STKVINLNGY

-784 NFMLNPYVYFY
+784 NFMLNPYVYYY
-795 IYSEQTGENYEVYL
+795 IYSEQTGENYEIYL
-809 SSDQMGYCTRFKMI
+809 SSDQMGYCTIFKMI
-823 AGVPHFQLG
+823 DGVPHFQLG
-832 PCSNGVL
+832 PCSNNVL
-839 TAVEQDVIC
+839 ISVERDVIC
-848 EKVGTKM
+848 EKSGANM

-860 TIENQMSQYAGF
+860 THENGLDQYAGF

-945 EFAPLKCEDK
+945 KFAPLKCEDK
-955 YLGRPIFFTDGDQ
+955 YLGRPIFFIDGDQ
-968 NKFANSIHCDIDTVS
+968 NKFANYIHCDIDTVS
-983 NSSDSTTP
+983 NSSESTTP
-991 VLTNILLI
+991 SPTDILLL
-999 HQKGNMSYK
+999 HQKGNTSYK
-1008 SFAIEV
+1008 IFAIEV
-1014 TDAAAYVGFL
+1014 TDAAAYIGFL
-1024 NEV
+1024 NEI

>member
-40 STSSGN
+40 STSAGN
-46 STLPVYFSNGVPVS
+46 ASLPVYFSD
-60 CSTTLG
+60 
-66 VSITGNANSATSLQT
+66 
-81 SAGSKTMP
+81 
-89 VYFSGGKP
+89 GKP

-103 LGLTSADSNKLGGKA
+103 LSLTSADSNKLGGRA

-130 TSGSTLTFT
+130 ASGATLTFT
-139 RIDGTTQEA
+139 RINGTTEQA
-148 TISVSVSGT
+148 TISVTVSGT
-157 SVSANSVKIENKS
+157 SDSANAVKIENKS

-182 TTGETYQSLY
+182 TAGETYQSLY
-192 ATSKISFNTST
+192 ATSKISFDTST
-203 GLFTAKTFSGAFSG
+203 GVFVAPTFSGSLSG
-217 NATSATSLQ
+217 
-226 TSAGSKTMPVYFS
+226 
-239 GGKPVQCSGTLG
+239 
-251 LNATSASKLTT
+251 NATSASKLTT

-276 GVPAAITSLSF
+276 GVPSAISSLDF
-287 PDSER
+287 PDSLR
-292 HGSIYINKLGIS
+292 HGSVHVNKSGIS
-304 ISTSEA
+304 ITTSEA
-310 SEDER
+310 SEDEK
-315 NCWIQ
+315 NCWIE

-345 NATSATNATNA
+345 NASTATSATNAS
-356 TKVNITNI
+356 KVNITNI
-364 DTSNTNY
+364 GTSNTNY
-371 GILVQS
+371 GILVQN
-377 ASGNQSPIKSGVTI
+377 ASGNQSPIKSGITI
-391 NPHLKTIS
+391 NPNTKLVN
-399 APSGYKFSGAFSGN
+399 ASGYTFSGAFSGN

-476 ENITASID
+476 ENISASID

-496 HLQAPSDTY
+496 HLQAPSNTY

-537 ANTEQATAIIG
+537 ANTAQSTIIIG
-548 TANGGQV
+548 TANGKQ
-555 IIGKEG
+555 ITIGKDKYGSSVITADIFNGTASG
-561 ANSGTMLRFDQSA
+561 ADHSDTSEVAYTVKSNELSNSDG
-574 GTPRL
+574 
-579 RFRASE
+579 
-585 TAGAIV
+585 
-591 WEQPETNSTL
+591 NC
-601 YYDVKN
+601 K
-607 IQFREVSGIQLQNF
+607 
-621 KNGILKTDSAGN
+621 ILVRDDKTDSNANVLETGI
-633 LSVTST
+633 T
-639 VPVAS
+639 V
-644 KVNISAIGTTNADY
+644 NA
-658 GILVHNSTGNQSPI
+658 
-672 KSEITI
+672 
-678 NPSTKMIKVPHG
+678 
-690 YRIQADTFMGQ
+690 
-701 ANSAE
+701 
-706 TATLAYAI
+706 
-714 KTSSGASDNTNY
+714 
-726 GFIIGDQEGDT
+726 
-737 NPWFSDIT
+737 
-745 LNPSTKVINLNGY
+745 STKVINLNGY

-784 NFMLNPYVYFY
+784 NFMLNLYVYYY
-795 IYSEQTGENYEVYL
+795 IHSEQTGENYEVYL
-809 SSDQMGYCTRFKMI
+809 SSDQMGYCTKFKMI
-823 AGVPHFQLG
+823 SGVPHFQLG

-839 TAVEQDVIC
+839 ISVEQDIVC

-860 TIENQMSQYAGF
+860 TYENGMFQYAGF

-898 SVVFYKDTNINPNY
+898 SVVFYKESNIQPNV

-917 ITYEL
+917 LTYEL
-922 FNTGLYVFSLK
+922 FNTGLYVFNLK
-933 PSSATDEFNINI
+933 PSSATDEFSININ
-945 EFAPLKCEDK
+945 FAPLKCEDK

-968 NKFANSIHCDIDTVS
+968 NKFANYIFCDIDTVS

-999 HQKGNMSYK
+999 HQKGVMNFK

-1014 TDAAAYVGFL
+1014 TDTAAYVGFL

>member
-81 SAGSKTMP
+81 SAGSATMP
-89 VYFSGGKP
+89 VFFSGGKP

-103 LGLTSADSNKLGGKA
+103 LGLTSADSNKLGGRA

-130 TSGSTLTFT
+130 ASGSTLTFT
-139 RIDGTTQEA
+139 RINGTTQQA
-148 TISVSVSGT
+148 TISVTVSGT
-157 SVSANSVKIENKS
+157 SNSANAVKIENKS
-170 NSSTTGYLVGVS
+170 DSSTTGYLVGVS
-182 TTGETYQSLY
+182 TTGEPYQSLY

-203 GLFTAKTFSGAFSG
+203 GLFTATTFSGAFSG

-226 TSAGSKTMPVYFS
+226 TSAGSATMPIYFS

-268 SMPVYFSN
+268 TMPVYFSN
-276 GVPAAITSLSF
+276 GIPVAITSLDF
-287 PDSER
+287 PDSTR
-292 HGSIYINKLGIS
+292 HGSVYVDKSGIS

-310 SEDER
+310 SEDEK

-336 TTFSGAFSG
+336 ATFSGAFSG
-345 NATSATNATNA
+345 NATSANHATNA
-356 TKVNITNI
+356 SKVNITNI
-364 DTSNTNY
+364 GTSNINY

-391 NPHLKTIS
+391 NPNQKTIS
-399 APSGYKFSGAFSGN
+399 APSGYTFSGAFSGN

-438 VACGH
+438 VACSH

-476 ENITASID
+476 ENISASID

-496 HLQAPSDTY
+496 HLQAPSNTY

-537 ANTEQATAIIG
+537 ADTAQSTIIIG
-548 TANGGQV
+548 TANGKQ
-555 IIGKEG
+555 ITIGKDKYG
-561 ANSGTMLRFDQSA
+561 SSA
-574 GTPRL
+574 ITADFFNGS
-579 RFRASE
+579 ASSAE
-585 TAGAIV
+585 HA
-591 WEQPETNSTL
+591 TNSEVAFT
-601 YYDVKN
+601 VKSN
-607 IQFREVSGIQLQNF
+607 ELSNSDGNC
-621 KNGILKTDSAGN
+621 KILVRDDKTDSNANVLETGI
-633 LSVTST
+633 T
-639 VPVAS
+639 V
-644 KVNISAIGTTNADY
+644 NA
-658 GILVHNSTGNQSPI
+658 
-672 KSEITI
+672 
-678 NPSTKMIKVPHG
+678 
-690 YRIQADTFMGQ
+690 
-701 ANSAE
+701 
-706 TATLAYAI
+706 
-714 KTSSGASDNTNY
+714 
-726 GFIIGDQEGDT
+726 
-737 NPWFSDIT
+737 
-745 LNPSTKVINLNGY
+745 STKVINLNGY

-823 AGVPHFQLG
+823 DGVPHFQLG

-839 TAVEQDVIC
+839 TSVEQDVIC

-855 YRFFP
+855 YRFLP

-933 PSSATDEFNINI
+933 PSSATDDFSINI

-968 NKFANSIHCDIDTVS
+968 NKFANLIFCDIDTVS
-983 NSSDSTTP
+983 NSYYGTTP

-999 HQKGNMSYK
+999 HQKGSTSYK

-1014 TDAAAYVGFL
+1014 TDAAVYVGFL
-1024 NEV
+1024 YEV

>member
-81 SAGSKTMP
+81 SAGSATMP

-157 SVSANSVKIENKS
+157 SDSANAVKIENKS

-182 TTGETYQSLY
+182 TTGEPYQSLY

-203 GLFTAKTFSGAFSG
+203 GLFIAKTFSGAFSG

-226 TSAGSKTMPVYFS
+226 TSAGSATMPVYFS

-292 HGSIYINKLGIS
+292 HGSIYINKSGIS

-315 NCWIQ
+315 NCWIE
-320 YDNGSFKI
+320 YNNGSFKI

-345 NATSATNATNA
+345 NATSANHATNA
-356 TKVNITNI
+356 SKVNITNI

-476 ENITASID
+476 ENISASID

-537 ANTEQATAIIG
+537 ANTEQSTIIIG
-548 TANGGQV
+548 TANGKQ
-555 IIGKEG
+555 ITIGKDEFGRSAITADIFKGTAWG
-561 ANSGTMLRFDQSA
+561 AQYSDG
-574 GTPRL
+574 
-579 RFRASE
+579 SE
-585 TAGAIV
+585 VAYT
-591 WEQPETNSTL
+591 
-601 YYDVKN
+601 VKSSELSDSDGN
-607 IQFREVSGIQLQNF
+607 C
-621 KNGILKTDSAGN
+621 KILVRDGGTDSNANVLETGI
-633 LSVTST
+633 T
-639 VPVAS
+639 V
-644 KVNISAIGTTNADY
+644 NA
-658 GILVHNSTGNQSPI
+658 
-672 KSEITI
+672 
-678 NPSTKMIKVPHG
+678 
-690 YRIQADTFMGQ
+690 
-701 ANSAE
+701 
-706 TATLAYAI
+706 
-714 KTSSGASDNTNY
+714 
-726 GFIIGDQEGDT
+726 
-737 NPWFSDIT
+737 
-745 LNPSTKVINLNGY
+745 STKVINLNGY

-784 NFMLNPYVYFY
+784 DFRIDPYVYFY

-839 TAVEQDVIC
+839 TAVEQDIVC

-860 TIENQMSQYAGF
+860 THENGLYQYAGF

-917 ITYEL
+917 LTYEL

-955 YLGRPIFFTDGDQ
+955 YLGRPIFFTDGDH

-983 NSSDSTTP
+983 NSYDSTTP
-991 VLTNILLI
+991 DLTNISLI
-999 HQKGNMSYK
+999 HQKGNMSFK

-1024 NEV
+1024 NEI

>member
-40 STSSGN
+40 STSAGN
-46 STLPVYFSNGVPVS
+46 ESLPVYFSD
-60 CSTTLG
+60 
-66 VSITGNANSATSLQT
+66 
-81 SAGSKTMP
+81 
-89 VYFSGGKP
+89 GKP

-103 LGLTSADSNKLGGKA
+103 LSLTSADSNKLGGRA

-130 TSGSTLTFT
+130 ASGATLTFT
-139 RIDGTTQEA
+139 RINGTTQQA

-157 SVSANSVKIENKS
+157 SDFANAVKIENKS
-170 NSSTTGYLVGVS
+170 DSSTTGYLVGVPAA
-182 TTGETYQSLY
+182 GEAYQSLY

-203 GLFTAKTFSGAFSG
+203 GLFVAPTFSGSLSG
-217 NATSATSLQ
+217 
-226 TSAGSKTMPVYFS
+226 
-239 GGKPVQCSGTLG
+239 
-251 LNATSASKLTT
+251 NATSASKLTT

-268 SMPVYFSN
+268 TMPVYFSN
-276 GVPAAITSLSF
+276 GVPSAISRLDF
-287 PDSER
+287 PDSAR
-292 HGSIYINKLGIS
+292 HGSVYVDKSGIS
-304 ISTSEA
+304 ISTFED

-356 TKVNITNI
+356 SKVNITNI
-364 DTSNTNY
+364 GTANTNY

-476 ENITASID
+476 ENISASID

-496 HLQAPSDTY
+496 HLQAPSNTY

-537 ANTEQATAIIG
+537 ANTEQSTIIIG
-548 TANGGQV
+548 TANGKQ
-555 IIGKEG
+555 ITIGKDEFERSSITADIFKGTAWG
-561 ANSGTMLRFDQSA
+561 AQNSDS
-574 GTPRL
+574 
-579 RFRASE
+579 SE
-585 TAGAIV
+585 VAYT
-591 WEQPETNSTL
+591 
-601 YYDVKN
+601 VKSSELSDSDGN
-607 IQFREVSGIQLQNF
+607 C
-621 KNGILKTDSAGN
+621 KILVRDGGTDSNALVLETGI
-633 LSVTST
+633 T
-639 VPVAS
+639 V
-644 KVNISAIGTTNADY
+644 NA
-658 GILVHNSTGNQSPI
+658 
-672 KSEITI
+672 
-678 NPSTKMIKVPHG
+678 
-690 YRIQADTFMGQ
+690 
-701 ANSAE
+701 
-706 TATLAYAI
+706 
-714 KTSSGASDNTNY
+714 
-726 GFIIGDQEGDT
+726 
-737 NPWFSDIT
+737 
-745 LNPSTKVINLNGY
+745 STKVINLNGY

-784 NFMLNPYVYFY
+784 DFRIDPYVYFY

-823 AGVPHFQLG
+823 SGVPHFQLG

-839 TAVEQDVIC
+839 IDVEQDVIC

-860 TIENQMSQYAGF
+860 TNENGMYQYAGF

-898 SVVFYKDTNINPNY
+898 SVVFYKDTNINPNQ

-917 ITYEL
+917 LTYEL

-945 EFAPLKCEDK
+945 KFAPLKCEDK
-955 YLGRPIFFTDGDQ
+955 YLGRPIFFTDGDH
-968 NKFANSIHCDIDTVS
+968 NKFADSIHCDIDTVS
-983 NSSDSTTP
+983 NSYDSTTP
-991 VLTNILLI
+991 DLTNISLI
-999 HQKGNMSYK
+999 HQKGNMSFK

-1024 NEV
+1024 YEI